1 MDIGVVLPQRE
12 LGTSVADLRRYATDV
27 ESLGMRHIL
36 VYDHVLGADAEV
48 HQPWDWPYDARTE
61 WHEAF
66 VALGYLA
73 ALTSIELLTGVIVL
87 PQRQT
92 ALVAKQC
99 AELDLLTSGN
109 FRLGVGVGWN
119 HVEYAS
125 LGKDFDNRGAR
136 MDEQIAL
143 LRALWTQPVVTFDG
157 TYEQVVGAGIAPL
170 PSQRPIPIW
179 MGAQSAPA
187 YRRVGRLA
195 DGWFPHLVPGRQL
208 DTALA
213 VIAEAAQGAGRDP
226 AAIGLHARVN
236 LTAGGASKL
245 VDHLGRWREA
255 GADHVS
261 INTMD
266 GGLRN
271 VDEHLGI
278 IAAVADQ
285 VGANVTAVD

>member
-136 MDEQIAL
+136 
-143 LRALWTQPVVTFDG
+143 

-179 MGAQSAPA
+179 MGAQSTPA

-255 GADHVS
+255 GAEYVS

-285 VGANVTAVD
+285 VGANVTAVG